1 MNHLIDSDLDQDEF
15 AAHRDREI
23 SLGPGTILGIFF
35 GLALLC
41 GAVFGL
47 GYTMGRRTGQSAAA
61 AVIVGT
67 GSPATLGS
75 ATKPTA
81 GSAAAEPQRSAPPD
95 ELTASAPPVASGS
108 KTSAADALIVG
119 DRLPRAAAPAAPAPP
134 PTSTA
139 ALTASFPPAPPAPA
153 PPAPSPGGTFM
164 VQIAAVSTQEIAD
177 IELAALKK
185 YNYPVVV
192 RHEPADQLLHIQL
205 GPYATRKDAEAM
217 RQNVQSHGF
226 NAIVK

>member
-1 MNHLIDSDLDQDEF
+1 MNHLLDSDLDRED
-15 AAHRDREI
+15 AIHHGDREI

-35 GLALLC
+35 ALALLC

-47 GYTMGRRTGQSAAA
+47 GYSMGRRSGQN
-61 AVIVGT
+61 AVAPVIMSS
-67 GSPATLGS
+67 GSPATLASG
-75 ATKPTA
+75 TKPTA
-81 GSAAAEPQRSAPPD
+81 GSVAPPPSRP
-95 ELTASAPPVASGS
+95 ASADETPAAPAPVAVRSNVAPS
-108 KTSAADALIVG
+108 DAIIVG
-119 DRLPRAAAPAAPAPP
+119 DRLPR
-134 PTSTA
+134 TTA
-139 ALTASFPPAPPAPA
+139 APAPPAPA
-153 PPAPSPGGTFM
+153 VSASPVPATTPAGTFM

-192 RHEPADQLLHIQL
+192 RREPNDQLLHIQL

-217 RQNVQSHGF
+217 RQNVSSHGF

>member
-1 MNHLIDSDLDQDEF
+1 MNHLLDTELDREEDT
-15 AAHRDREI
+15 HHGDREI

-35 GLALLC
+35 ALALLC

-47 GYTMGRRTGQSAAA
+47 GYTMGRRSGQN
-61 AVIVGT
+61 AVAPIIMSN
-67 GSPATLGS
+67 GSPAILASG
-75 ATKPTA
+75 AKPTA
-81 GSAAAEPQRSAPPD
+81 GSAVPPTLRPAPAG
-95 ELTASAPPVASGS
+95 EAPVAPAPVVTRSNVAPS
-108 KTSAADALIVG
+108 DTIIVS
-119 DRLPRAAAPAAPAPP
+119 DKLPKAAAAPAQPVATVSAGPVPA
-134 PTSTA
+134 TT
-139 ALTASFPPAPPAPA
+139 PA
-153 PPAPSPGGTFM
+153 GTFM

-192 RHEPADQLLHIQL
+192 RHEPNDQLLHIQL

-217 RQNVQSHGF
+217 RQNVLSHGF

>member
-1 MNHLIDSDLDQDEF
+1 MNHLLDTDLDREEVV
-15 AAHRDREI
+15 HHGDREI

-35 GLALLC
+35 ALALLC

-47 GYTMGRRTGQSAAA
+47 GYSMGRRSGQN
-61 AVIVGT
+61 AVAPVIMSS
-67 GSPATLGS
+67 GSPATVASG
-75 ATKPTA
+75 TKPTA
-81 GSAAAEPQRSAPPD
+81 GSVAPPP
-95 ELTASAPPVASGS
+95 SRPAP
-108 KTSAADALIVG
+108 ADQT
-119 DRLPRAAAPAAPAPP
+119 PAAPAPVAAHSNIAP
-134 PTSTA
+134 SDTIIVGDKLPKATA
-139 ALTASFPPAPPAPA
+139 APVPLPAAASAGPIPATTPA
-153 PPAPSPGGTFM
+153 GTFM

-192 RHEPADQLLHIQL
+192 RHEPNDQLLHIQL

-217 RQNVQSHGF
+217 RQNVLSHGF